1 MSWRAS
7 CIIWMCAIVFIA
19 IGWFL
24 GDADSRTV
32 VDSGPQR
39 VLEPEVFS
47 IDDVDAINA
56 GTA

>member
-7 CIIWMCAIVFIA
+7 GIIWMCAIVFIA

-39 VLEPEVFS
+39 T
-47 IDDVDAINA
+47 A
-56 GTA
+56 GRRAAACGGARAPW